1 VAFSERFL
9 DELISR
15 SDIVDVVGGYVQ
27 LTKKSGSNLFGLCPF
42 HSEKTPS
49 FSVSQ
54 DKQIYHCFGCG
65 KGGSS
70 INFIMEM
77 ENLSFPE
84 AVAFLAKKYGMEVP
98 DDSPDEY
105 KGKRTRMLQLNKD
118 AARFFYDNLKKP
130 VGGSAV
136 EYIAKRGISKEL
148 VVRFGLGAAP
158 DSWNSLYDAMKSRG
172 YSAEEMLDAGLIK
185 KGRNGGFYDTFRN
198 RLVFPVIDV
207 RGSVI
212 GFSGRILGDGEPKYL
227 NSPDTVVFKK
237 SKNLFGLN
245 LAKKSKMGMIIL
257 VEGNIDVVSLHQAGI
272 DCAVASLGT
281 SLTPDQARLISRY
294 TDNAVI
300 CYDSDNA
307 GVKAAQ
313 RAIDILEK
321 TGLTVKVLQ
330 VPGAKDPDEFI
341 REKGPDA
348 FKLLLERSENHI
360 EYRIMAIRKKFDLDI
375 NEDRLAFLNEAT
387 ELLSTL
393 PNAIEREIYGSRV
406 AELSG
411 VTPEAVAA
419 EVKKAYRKRVK
430 AEKTKFERNSVRPNV
445 TAQPMD
451 KSLRYENVG
460 SAAAEEGVIRLLLL
474 DPSLISKTRELS
486 RSDFTSDYLGRAFE
500 EIGKR
505 LSAGGSVSIPVL
517 SESLSAEEIGS
528 LTGIV
533 QKPEAMGNY
542 EQAMGDY
549 INKIKTEKL
558 KKDLNAAALRYRETK
573 GYGDKYGK

>member
-1 VAFSERFL
+1 MTFSERFL
-9 DELISR
+9 DELLSR
-15 SDIVDVVGGYVQ
+15 NDIVDVVGGYVQ

-65 KGGSS
+65 KGGSAV
-70 INFIMEM
+70 NFIMEM

-84 AVAFLAKKYGMEVP
+84 AVVFLAKRCGMELP
-98 DDSPDEY
+98 DDSPEEFR
-105 KGKRTRMLQLNKD
+105 GKRTRLLRLNRD

-130 VGGSAV
+130 VGRAAV
-136 EYIAKRGISKEL
+136 DYVNQREISREM
-148 VVRFGLGAAP
+148 VVRFGLGMAP
-158 DSWNSLYDAMKSRG
+158 DAWQALFDAMRDKG
-172 YSAEEMLDAGLIK
+172 YSAEDMLDAGLIK

-198 RLVFPVIDV
+198 RLIFPVIDV

-212 GFSGRILGDGEPKYL
+212 GFSGRILGEGEPKYL
-227 NSPDTVVFKK
+227 NSPDTMVFKK

-245 LAKKSKMGMIIL
+245 LAKKSKLGKIIL
-257 VEGNIDVVSLHQAGI
+257 VEGNVDVVSLHQSGV

-294 TDNAVI
+294 TGNVVI
-300 CYDSDNA
+300 CYDSDAA
-307 GVKAAQ
+307 GIKAAQ

-321 TGLTVKVLQ
+321 TGLEVKVMQ

-341 REKGPDA
+341 KDKGADA
-348 FKLLLERSENHI
+348 FKTLLDRSENHI
-360 EYRIMAIRKKFDLDI
+360 EYRIMAIRKKYDLD
-375 NEDRLAFLNEAT
+375 LNEGKLGFLSEAT
-387 ELLSTL
+387 VFLASL

-406 AELSG
+406 AELAG
-411 VTPEAVAA
+411 VTQEAVAA
-419 EVKKAYRKRVK
+419 EIKKAYKKRIK
-430 AEKTKFERNSVRPNV
+430 LEKTKFERNSVRPSI
-445 TAQPMD
+445 TAQPTER
-451 KSLRYENVG
+451 SLRYENVG
-460 SAAAEEGVIRLLLL
+460 SAAAEEGIIRLLLL
-474 DPSLISKTRELS
+474 DPSLISQADELS
-486 RSDFTSDYLGRAFE
+486 KNDFTSDYLGRAFE
-500 EIGKR
+500 EIEKR
-505 LSAGGSVSIPVL
+505 LSCGEEVSIPLL
-517 SESLSAEEIGS
+517 SGCMSGEEIGS

-542 EQAMGDY
+542 AQAMSDY

-558 KKDLNAAALRYRETK
+558 KKDLSAAALRYRETK

>member
-1 VAFSERFL
+1 MAFDERFL
-9 DELISR
+9 DELLSR
-15 SDIVDVVGGYVQ
+15 SDIVDVVSSYVQ
-27 LTKKSGSNLFGLCPF
+27 LTKKSGSNQFGLCPF

-49 FSVSQ
+49 FSVSP

-84 AVAFLAKKYGMEVP
+84 AVAFLARRYGMQVP
-98 DDSPDEY
+98 DESPDEFR
-105 KGKRTRMLQLNKD
+105 GKRTRILELNKD
-118 AARFFYDNLKKP
+118 AARFFYENLKKP
-130 VGGSAV
+130 IGRGAV
-136 EYIAKRGISKEL
+136 DYINARGISKEM
-148 VVRFGLGAAP
+148 VVRFGMGMAP
-158 DSWNSLYDAMKSRG
+158 DSWNTLYDEMRKKG
-172 YSAEEMLDAGLIK
+172 YLPQDMLDAGLIK
-185 KGRNGGFYDTFRN
+185 SGKNGGYYDTFRN
-198 RLVFPVIDV
+198 RLMFPVIDV

-245 LAKKSKMGMIIL
+245 LAKKSKLGMIVL

-300 CYDSDNA
+300 CYDSDSA
-307 GVKAAQ
+307 GMKAAQ

-341 REKGPDA
+341 KEKGPDA

-360 EYRIMAIRKKFDLDI
+360 EYRIMSIRKKYDLDI
-375 NEDRLAFLNEAT
+375 NEGRLGFLNEAT

-393 PNAIEREIYGSRV
+393 SNAIEREVYGNRI
-406 AELSG
+406 AELAG
-411 VTPEAVAA
+411 VTPEAVAN
-419 EVKKAYRKRVK
+419 EVKKAYKKRRSY
-430 AEKTKFERNSVRPNV
+430 ERSKFERQSVRPSM
-445 TAQPMD
+445 TAQPTE
-451 KSLRYENVG
+451 KSLRYENVV
-460 SAAAEEGVIRLLLL
+460 SATAEEGVIRLLLL
-474 DPSLISKTRELS
+474 DPSLISKVGNLS
-486 RSDFTSDYLGRAFE
+486 KDDFTSDYLGRAFE
-500 EIGKR
+500 EIKNR
-505 LSAGGSVSIPVL
+505 LIAGSAVSIPLL
-517 SESLSAEEIGS
+517 SESLSAEEIAS

-533 QKPEAMGNY
+533 QKPEAMGSY

-549 INKIKTEKL
+549 INKIKNEKL
-558 KKDLNAAALRYRETK
+558 KKDLNAAARRYRETK